1 MKSHDLLEMKLA
13 DVSDTLLQ
21 HKCETGKQVV
31 KVDIPGYDIATG
43 KRMLLTITLRE
54 CNGDE

>member
-21 HKCETGKQVV
+21 RKCETQKKVV
-31 KVDIPGYDIATG
+31 KVDIPGYDTTTG
-43 KRMLLTITLRE
+43 KRMVLTITLRE